1 MSRLDLTQKISQE
14 LTGLLP
20 EYIREEAPLFEQF
33 LKAYFEY
40 LDSEIIVID
49 TESELDFVGLEDG
62 MGQVLYESA
71 TTAPSPDKDTSRI
84 VSENSA
90 NNQTDFVSPI
100 TVGEYIYGETTGTL
114 AEVLVKNNTVL
125 YVKTITG
132 RGFLN
137 GETVQGR
144 TSLQTFVVKSYK
156 ENTIRANNNLLSY
169 ADIDRTTSN
178 LIEFYQKD
186 FIPSLNFGD
195 IQSNRLGL
203 KNISDFYSQKGTS
216 ESVQYLLRLLFGN
229 DSEII
234 YPNDTTLYLS
244 QSDHSQRKR
253 MSIEMIDDFVAP
265 SPTDRITQY
274 DTLGVIQA
282 QSIIE
287 SIYFVKTKIY
297 AIDINFVS
305 SANFTVGATVSLL
318 DRDGITEYKAK
329 VLGVMVD
336 VIDSGSST
344 YISDEQDPDVIIC
357 FEDDSAILLEE
368 TSYGSN
374 YRINDKINFTG
385 SKDENENQF
394 NSAGTVIGLTRG
406 PIEDIIISEPGSG
419 FNSTL
424 HIGID
429 VPVENSKNIV
439 VSQVLDPSVQPG
451 LRVLGTVVTNL
462 RIVTVANDR
471 LSFTV
476 DKTLNL
482 PIGSSIQIETPQ
494 LVVFDDSNTGGTGAV
509 GFVGSVTDQII
520 LENAPDVY
528 GQYEFTAEA
537 GQTIFSGKD
546 NYGKRLVFNNN
557 TVQVWVD
564 QILRQPGEGPTQYV
578 QQNDRITFNT
588 GLSLGQTVD
597 IYHEYN
603 FLTFED
609 QSYIALEN
617 EFIFLDGTLDFVIS
631 SPIVNGTNT
640 DFSNQIRQGDTII
653 DSSDNKYQVDQ
664 VVSGSVLQLTTDSV
678 ATATETNVRR
688 VRESGA
694 IRSVLLTD
702 SGYGYQTT
710 PKVYP
715 GGYFYFESE
724 DDTSIFQED
733 EIITGLTSNAQVSV
747 LRVEPTKKRII
758 VRRESDQSGTFAY
771 GEAIQG
777 NIGLNP
783 RIPTTFNVSTGTGAE
798 LYAYSSTIGGV
809 KEVNLTD
816 QGGYFTGDGTLD
828 SSSTYN
834 MMIKTPSSQ
843 LNRNVVI
850 TGRISGATG
859 NIISYDSD
867 RHVLY
872 YTNLNGSFLE
882 NEVVDY
888 NLVDTFRVLKS
899 DPYNARGKLG
909 TTAIVERTLLG
920 DRGTVSSTGAN
931 IQDSYYYQTH
941 SYVIKT
947 AQSINIYR
955 SIIKDLVHPAGHI
968 FFGEVSIQN
977 QITDTAIDIQ
987 FRPTIIIH
995 GDPVLNVPN
1004 AFSNSMRTIEIFTRS
1019 TTLITE
1025 DNDNILLETGEQIAV
1040 SLDDQYNY
1048 VNDPL
1053 LTLRDA
1059 NESRQYDV
1067 DPTTNG
1073 PVLPFEIV
1081 DGIEIGR
1088 GTEYYDSSMRKNHIN
1103 LRIISTFATAA
1114 TRSRLQ
1120 ERYSSVDS
1128 AIIEPITAKPYN
1140 TLTGDYQDGD
1150 YEIVPYGFD
1159 NVDHPDRIIDGAFT
1173 VLSLD
1178 QPIPLVDGDPVTNV
1192 PGPVNSTTYGGDG
1205 YFIREPRRPAHFG
1218 KVFALNAI
1226 DEEKLIFEDGD
1237 RICHEERRTRMR
1249 FEERINAEV
1258 AGDAGDYILLE
1269 NDEDYLGLEINTTPR
1284 ELDLVH
1290 FVTERSIPNTS
1301 ALLYTEDLYTI
1312 VTEDGAYLLQE
1323 EGQLGGI
1330 SSYVPF
1336 GTTVGKINRIIAQNT
1351 FLISY
1356 YIEHED
1362 GDNIS
1367 FEDGGKLVNEICVP
1381 EGLRITQLRDYGYNW
1396 YPSEFDEHYR
1406 KRTPVAY
1413 SAYVTSG

>member
-1 MSRLDLTQKISQE
+1 M
-14 LTGLLP
+14 GLLP
-20 EYIREEAPLFEQF
+20 DYIQEEAPLFEQF

-40 LDSEIIVID
+40 LDSEIIIID
-49 TESELDFVGLEDG
+49 TQSEIDYVGLEDG

-84 VSENSA
+84 VSENST
-90 NNQTDFVSPI
+90 NNPAAFVSPI
-100 TVGEYIYGETTGTL
+100 TVGEYIYGQTTGTL
-114 AEVLVKNNTVL
+114 AEVLVTNNTVL
-125 YVKTITG
+125 FVKTITG
-132 RGFLN
+132 YGFLD

-144 TSLQTFVVKSYK
+144 KSLQTFVVKSYK

-169 ADIDRTTSN
+169 SDIDRTTSN

-203 KNISDFYSQKGTS
+203 KNISDFYSQKGTP

-234 YPNDTTLYLS
+234 YPNDTTLYAS

-274 DTLGVIQA
+274 DALGVIEA
-282 QSIIE
+282 QSVIE
-287 SIYFVKTKIY
+287 SIYFIKDKIY

-305 SANFTVGATVSLL
+305 SADFTIGSTVTLL
-318 DRDGITEYKAK
+318 DRDGLTEHKAK
-329 VLGVMVD
+329 VLGVITD
-336 VIDSGSST
+336 VMDSGSST

-357 FEDDSAILLEE
+357 FEDNSAILLEE
-368 TSYGSN
+368 TSFGSN

-385 SKDENENQF
+385 SKDENEDQF
-394 NSAGTVIGLTRG
+394 NSVGTVIGLTKG
-406 PIEDIIISEPGSG
+406 PIEEIIISEPGSG
-419 FNSTL
+419 FVSGL
-424 HIGID
+424 HITID
-429 VPVENSKNIV
+429 VPVENSKNVV
-439 VSQVLDPSVQPG
+439 VSQTLDPSVQPG
-451 LRVLGTVVTNL
+451 LRVLGTTSDSV
-462 RIVTVANDR
+462 RILTVANDR

-482 PIGSSIQIETPQ
+482 PIGASIQIETPQ
-494 LVVFDDSNTGGTGAV
+494 MVVFDDTNTGGTGAI
-509 GFVGSVTDQII
+509 GFIGSVTDQII

-537 GQTIFSGKD
+537 GQTIFTGKD

-564 QILRQPGEGPTQYV
+564 GILRQSGEGPTQYV

-588 GLSLGQTVD
+588 GLDLGQTVD
-597 IYHEYN
+597 IFQEYN

-609 QSYIALEN
+609 ESYVALEN
-617 EFIFLDGTLDFVIS
+617 EFIFLDGTLDFVLS
-631 SPIVNGTNT
+631 SNVVNGTNT
-640 DFSNQIRQGDTII
+640 DFSNQVRQGDTII
-653 DSSDNKYQVDQ
+653 DSNDNKYQVDQ
-664 VVSGSVLQLTTDSV
+664 VVSGTVLQLVDDSTV
-678 ATATETNVRR
+678 TATETNVRR
-688 VRESGA
+688 VREAGA

-702 SGYGYQTT
+702 TGYGYQTT

-724 DDTSIFQED
+724 DDTSTFQED
-733 EIITGLTSNAQVSV
+733 EVITGLTSGAQVSV
-747 LRVEPTKKRII
+747 LRVETSKKRIL
-758 VRRESDQSGTFAY
+758 VRRESDQTGTFSY

-777 NIGLNP
+777 NIGLEP
-783 RIPTTFNVSTGTGAE
+783 KIPTSFNVATGTGAE
-798 LYAYSSTIGGV
+798 LYAYSSVIGGV

-828 SSSTYN
+828 SSSTYT

-843 LNRNVVI
+843 LNRNVLI
-850 TGRISGATG
+850 TGRLSGATG
-859 NIISYDSD
+859 NIISYDAD
-867 RHVLY
+867 RHVLF

-888 NLVDTFRVLKS
+888 NLVDTFTVLKS
-899 DPYNARGKLG
+899 DPYNARGKVG
-909 TTAIVERTLLG
+909 TTAIVERRLLG
-920 DRGTVSSTGAN
+920 DRGTVSSTAAN

-977 QITDTAIDIQ
+977 QITDTAIDIN
-987 FRPTIIIH
+987 FRPTIIIN

-1025 DNDNILLETGEQIAV
+1025 DTEDNLLLETGEQIAV

-1073 PVLPFEIV
+1073 PVLPFEIIN
-1081 DGIEIGR
+1081 GIEIGE
-1088 GTEYYDSSMRKNHIN
+1088 GTEYYDSSMRQNHVN

-1120 ERYSSVDS
+1120 DRYSSVDS
-1128 AIIEPITAKPYN
+1128 SIIEPISAKPYN

-1150 YEIVPYGFD
+1150 FPQLDHYGFD
-1159 NVDHPDRIIDGAFT
+1159 NTDHPDRIIDGAFT
-1173 VLSLD
+1173 TLSLD
-1178 QPIPLVDGDPVTNV
+1178 QPSTLVDGSPETVV
-1192 PGPVNSTTYGGDG
+1192 GGLVNSKTYGGDG
-1205 YFIREPRRPAHFG
+1205 YFIRENRRPAHFG
-1218 KVFALNAI
+1218 KVFALNAV
-1226 DEEKLIFEDGD
+1226 EEERLIFEDGD
-1237 RICHEERRTRMR
+1237 VICHEERQSRMR
-1249 FEERINAEV
+1249 YEERINAEV
-1258 AGDAGDYILLE
+1258 IGDLGDYILLE
-1269 NDEDYLGLEINTTPR
+1269 DGENLLGLEINTVPR
-1284 ELDLVH
+1284 ELDLIH

-1301 ALLYTEDLYTI
+1301 AYLFTEDLSTI
-1312 VTEDGAYLLQE
+1312 VTEDGDYLLQE
-1323 EGQLGGI
+1323 EGQIGGI

-1336 GTTVGKINRIIAQNT
+1336 GTTVGKINKIIAQNT
-1351 FLISY
+1351 FVISY
-1356 YIEHED
+1356 FIQQED
-1362 GDNIS
+1362 GDNIL
-1367 FEDGGKLVNEICVP
+1367 FEDNSKVINEDCVP
-1381 EGLRITQLRDYGYNW
+1381 EGLRITQLTDFGYNW
-1396 YPSEFDEHYR
+1396 YPSEFDEHFR
-1406 KRTPVAY
+1406 KRTQVAY